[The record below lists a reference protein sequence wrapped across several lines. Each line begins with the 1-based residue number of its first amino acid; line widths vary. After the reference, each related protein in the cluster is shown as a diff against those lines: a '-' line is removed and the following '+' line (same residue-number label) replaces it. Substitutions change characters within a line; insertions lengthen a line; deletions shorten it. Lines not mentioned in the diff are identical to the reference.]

1 MISTPA
7 DGPAPQTAPLDL
19 LNQMLGLTDELARL
33 QGGDWTY
40 ENGVVFDPA
49 RTTGYRGTLS
59 CGDDNSRRFSVL
71 IFGPGVPS
79 PEDATAAAAK
89 HLSAQGFAETNKFDD
104 RIDRERY
111 VIQTLSHPDG
121 TTIVY
126 EAGTDKSSIDV
137 HSACSSHPGMA
148 ERTP

>member
-1 MISTPA
+1 MISTPSG
-7 DGPAPQTAPLDL
+7 GPAPQTAPLDL

-49 RTTGYRGTLS
+49 RTTSYRGTLS

-79 PEDATAAAAK
+79 PEDATTAAAEHFA
-89 HLSAQGFAETNKFDD
+89 AQGFTETNKF
-104 RIDRERY
+104 ESSAKGNRY
-111 VIQTLSHPDG
+111 LMQTLSDSEG
-121 TTIVY
+121 NSVVY
-126 EAGTDKSSIDV
+126 QAGTKRSSIDV
-137 HSACSSHPGMA
+137 ESSCSSHPGMA